1 MDDAGA
7 TDGSDLGMNDTDE
20 LLDAGLDVGTPRG
33 VMKDQCDLL
42 LDSIDAVLRGLQ
54 SGSPNKKEEEETAV
68 QTQKTSFDSAETAGS
83 AGQSD
88 TGSRDT
94 GLGGGGSTPD
104 DTLTSDPDRA
114 GTRSKGQIEIVEVGE
129 ERYAGCKRACDSAAF
144 SQMWAQTGEAVAGIQ
159 DPVRAARTEEYTW
172 RVQQLLGIPNRQ
184 ADGGAGAVS
193 RSPSPSLQDG
203 AHSDGPYASSVC
215 TEELIRPRGG
225 ARSSAVPV
233 GDELA
238 EPPPDSGAAADSGD
252 VRRRDIS
259 RRSRDGEMSASRAD
273 ARRGMTFVEK
283 FRHDLAS
290 DLEEVIVREREGMTK
305 QSSPAIVKEKGSSQA
320 AGVKLPDD
328 YHPERRNSLGSQIRA
343 KSRSNL
349 SSSEAPGPPVESSSD
364 GRWSSQT
371 AVSNLS
377 TVEMHSKEGSEDAQH
392 FSKSPEGLTAG
403 SRCTPLMVNAPVSS
417 PNRNRDKDS
426 SMLASTNPHATPT
439 IPSAMH
445 DAVSGTKPT
454 GHSFAMDQQGRHGLT
469 GRGSTPMPNLPS
481 PTARTK
487 LGQLTDTRLEVTASS
502 SPSQKEPDFSRILSG
517 VAGCGRGPPSRASA
531 PWEDGAQG
539 GRPGFGE
546 RRTTAMAAEKTS
558 VPGASW
564 ESWEAQL
571 SRGSDKEMAGSLP
584 RMLAGVPLRSFDE
597 VTVES
602 DLESVRTEHVRSLF
616 SHALHRDGDER
627 GEVST
632 NDELSSDDSGGPSL
646 LDGSFLERRGG
657 PPGTGRSETPGPRRR
672 PSGAVPWSGLAE
684 RSGLV
689 GRQEAAAAA
698 TRADPAARTTPAS
711 GSAQTFASPRLPHA
725 LPAAAPGTVAA
736 RDRSPGQE
744 RDVER
749 LGRSRRETALESV
762 LADRLLASTQS
773 KERALRL
780 EAELDSKGKELRAQ
794 REEQTRLEVEMRA
807 KGENLRAQREDHA
820 RLEVELARAKEEQ
833 GRLRSELG
841 ALRDENKVIGV
852 ELQDR
857 GAVIQ
862 EKEVELQDKR
872 TELQAKADE
881 LARAQ
886 LQQGRETA
894 AVRRWAESE
903 VKRVSEE
910 SRDKDA
916 VLARLQAELTML
928 RAQQERELEE
938 RERELARTRA
948 AHAREVERLREDEVR
963 RLAGTVESLALEKE
977 GALKKQ
983 RDELVRLKTEE
994 LEQLSERLEEE
1005 RSRALAD
1012 LADRHTAEFVH
1023 CAQTVKA
1030 REEEVCQL
1038 RAALREQ
1045 EAAALKLSARL
1056 REEAT
1061 EMAQRAVGTERAAW
1075 EMERQRERVARQ
1087 EEGAMAVR
1095 ALALDLESERQATRG
1110 LREVTSQ
1117 LTQEVEEL
1125 RTQARQLQAERLSAV
1140 CAVEQSCRHERQEAL
1155 QALRAHLQAEKEREV
1170 EMLTAKG
1177 AALEQELLA
1186 AQAARKRLQKEVQA
1200 EKHRLLRGLQETIAK
1215 QQWAQDELQAAEQ
1228 SKRQAEREWGGEKLQ
1243 LEKRIHAR
1251 DSELHRAEKELRAL
1265 SAEASAKEKA
1275 GDEERQR
1282 LVAELQEAQVKNQRL
1297 EKRLNDKVL
1306 GAQRMEEELNERDRE
1321 CQKTMA
1327 DLQASGLEMQRMQKD
1342 LRERDTERQRIEM
1355 ELHQKEIALL
1365 RQEKELRQRD
1375 IEKQTW
1381 EESLHS
1387 AQQEVQR
1394 LRQEL
1399 KNGES
1404 ERLRLQVEL
1413 REGETESQRL
1423 GAELRALSSEFADR
1437 QSEMSEQA
1445 ERQDQSLATE
1455 LASEIEKIQELIEST
1470 GSRSVP
1476 RSPAKATHSGAR
1488 LPAGQALQ
1496 GLREVGD
1503 DLRHHVLQLQQQ
1515 LSDRTRQAQ
1524 QLQVAKEKELNEVR
1538 ERLEREKAAAVEEVK
1553 ERLIQDHNEELHI
1566 LKISSIQGPH
1576 QQRDLSWRGAPPKYA
1591 ARENSG
1597 SAGHPCGQRR
1607 DGFDLEAFSREGLE
1621 RDGENG
1627 YTVGQGGSCE
1637 LQNEVRQLRE
1647 QMREK
1652 DSELRSVQRGMRQ
1665 WKESTAGKL
1674 ARKFQEELHAE
1685 LLRRSNH
1692 QEHYTMDSSRTAH
1705 IECSALP
1712 RRHRSSSVPARAA
1725 LADTGDGMGLAG
1737 PDTGNGD
1744 IGGSDAGMGHS
1755 AGTLRLLHHL
1765 HGKIRQLKV
1774 TAPTGGGGPYG
1785 RALNDRAS
1793 AHFGEPGSR
1802 RFSARTSSLEEL
1814 TKPLHGSP
1822 PARRTAETAETSA
1835 GAQRVP
1841 VRARHG
1847 PYTLS

>member
-20 LLDAGLDVGTPRG
+20 LLDAELDVGTPRG

-42 LDSIDAVLRGLQ
+42 LDSIDAVLRGLK
-54 SGSPNKKEEEETAV
+54 SGSSNKKEEGTTA
-68 QTQKTSFDSAETAGS
+68 KTGFDSAETAGS

-114 GTRSKGQIEIVEVGE
+114 APQSKGQIEMVGVGE
-129 ERYAGCKRACDSAAF
+129 ERNAGCKQARDSAAF
-144 SQMWAQTGEAVAGIQ
+144 PQMRAQTGEAVAGIQ
-159 DPVRAARTEEYTW
+159 DPVQAARAEEYTW

-184 ADGGAGAVS
+184 VKVAEGSAVIKARADGGAGAAS

-203 AHSDGPYASSVC
+203 AHSDGAYASSVC
-215 TEELIRPRGG
+215 TEELIRPRGA
-225 ARSSAVPV
+225 ARSSAVPI

-252 VRRRDIS
+252 VLPRDIS
-259 RRSRDGEMSASRAD
+259 RRSRDGETSASRAD
-273 ARRGMTFVEK
+273 ARRGMGMTFVQK
-283 FRHDLAS
+283 FRHDLVN
-290 DLEEVIVREREGMTK
+290 DLEEVIVREREGLTK
-305 QSSPAIVKEKGSSQA
+305 QSSPANVKEKGSSQGA
-320 AGVKLPDD
+320 EVKLPEDF
-328 YHPERRNSLGSQIRA
+328 HPERRNSLGSQIRA

-377 TVEMHSKEGSEDAQH
+377 MVEMHSREGSEDTQH

-403 SRCTPLMVNAPVSS
+403 SRCTPLMVNVPVSS
-417 PNRNRDKDS
+417 PNRNRNKDS

-439 IPSAMH
+439 ILSAIH

-454 GHSFAMDQQGRHGLT
+454 SHSFSVDQQGRHGPA
-469 GRGSTPMPNLPS
+469 GRGGGGGLSGTPTPNLPS

-487 LGQLTDTRLEVTASS
+487 LGQLTDTRLEVTASF
-502 SPSQKEPDFSRILSG
+502 SPSQKETDFSRILSG
-517 VAGCGRGPPSRASA
+517 VAGCGRGPASRASA
-531 PWEDGAQG
+531 PWEDGGAQG

-546 RRTTAMAAEKTS
+546 RRTAAMAAEKTS

-571 SRGSDKEMAGSLP
+571 SRGSNKEMAGSLP

-616 SHALHRDGDER
+616 SHGLHRDGDER

-657 PPGTGRSETPGPRRR
+657 PPGTGRRETPGPRRR

-684 RSGLV
+684 SRSGLV

-698 TRADPAARTTPAS
+698 AAPTRVDPARTTPANR
-711 GSAQTFASPRLPHA
+711 SAQTRAPPRLPHA

-762 LADRLLASTQS
+762 LAERLLASTQS

-794 REEQTRLEVEMRA
+794 REEQTRLEVEIRA

-833 GRLRSELG
+833 SRLRAELG
-841 ALRDENKVIGV
+841 ALRDENKVLGV

-857 GAVIQ
+857 GAVLQ
-862 EKEVELQDKR
+862 EKEAELQGKR
-872 TELQAKADE
+872 TELQAKAEE
-881 LARAQ
+881 LGRSQ

-894 AVRRWAESE
+894 AARRWAEAE

-916 VLARLQAELTML
+916 VLARLQAELTMM
-928 RAQQERELEE
+928 RVQQERELEE
-938 RERELARTRA
+938 RERELGRARA
-948 AHAREVERLREDEVR
+948 AHAREMERLREDEVR
-963 RLAGTVESLALEKE
+963 RLAGTVESLALEKD
-977 GALKKQ
+977 GALKKH

-994 LEQLSERLEEE
+994 LEQ
-1005 RSRALAD
+1005 
-1012 LADRHTAEFVH
+1012 
-1023 CAQTVKA
+1023 A

-1061 EMAQRAVGTERAAW
+1061 EMAQRVVGTERTTW

-1125 RTQARQLQAERLSAV
+1125 RTQARQLQAERLAAV
-1140 CAVEQSCRHERQEAL
+1140 CAVEQSFRHEQQEAL

-1170 EMLTAKG
+1170 EKLTAKG

-1200 EKHRLLRGLQETIAK
+1200 EKHRLLRDLQETIAK

-1228 SKRQAEREWGGEKLQ
+1228 SKRQAEREWDGEKLQ

-1265 SAEASAKEKA
+1265 SAEASAKEKV

-1282 LVAELQEAQVKNQRL
+1282 LVAELQEAQAKNQRL

-1342 LRERDTERQRIEM
+1342 LRERDTERQRLEM

-1365 RQEKELRQRD
+1365 RQEKELRQRE

-1387 AQQEVQR
+1387 GHQEVQR
-1394 LRQEL
+1394 MRQEL

-1404 ERLRLQVEL
+1404 ERLRLQMEL

-1423 GAELRALSSEFADR
+1423 GAELRALSSELAER

-1470 GSRSVP
+1470 GSKSVP

-1488 LPAGQALQ
+1488 LPASQALQ

-1503 DLRHHVLQLQQQ
+1503 DLRHHVLHLQQQ

-1524 QLQVAKEKELNEVR
+1524 QLQVAKEKELNELR

-1566 LKISSIQGPH
+1566 LKISSIQGSH

-1591 ARENSG
+1591 ARQNSG
-1597 SAGHPCGQRR
+1597 SAGHPCSQRR
-1607 DGFDLEAFSREGLE
+1607 DGFDLEAFSMEGLE

-1627 YTVGQGGSCE
+1627 QGGSRE

-1652 DSELRSVQRGMRQ
+1652 DGELRAVQCGMRQ

-1674 ARKFQEELHAE
+1674 ARKFQEELHVE

-1692 QEHYTMDSSRTAH
+1692 QEHYTMDSSRTAN

-1712 RRHRSSSVPARAA
+1712 RRHRSSSVPTRVA
-1725 LADTGDGMGLAG
+1725 LADPGDAMGLAG
-1737 PDTGNGD
+1737 PDMGSGD
-1744 IGGSDAGMGHS
+1744 VGGSDAGMGHS

-1774 TAPTGGGGPYG
+1774 TAPTGGGGPYSG
-1785 RALNDRAS
+1785 ALNDRAS

-1814 TKPLHGSP
+1814 TKPLYGSP
-1822 PARRTAETAETSA
+1822 PARRTAETAETSV